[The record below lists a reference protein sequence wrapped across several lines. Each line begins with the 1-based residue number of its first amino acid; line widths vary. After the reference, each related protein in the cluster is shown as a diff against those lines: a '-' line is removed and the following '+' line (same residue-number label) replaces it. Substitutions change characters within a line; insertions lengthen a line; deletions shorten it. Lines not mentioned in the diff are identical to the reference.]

1 MANIMKMG
9 QAPGFLGS
17 WDIEGLPGKE
27 LILTIEKIVDEKV
40 AGNGQTEICT
50 VIHWTDKNY
59 SPMIANIT
67 NKKALCKL
75 YKTTDTE
82 KLKGKSVVI
91 GIDKV
96 KAFGDVHDALR
107 IRKRI
112 PQSSSATLPKCEEC
126 GKDITAANGKTPE
139 QVAAYTKQKYGK
151 SLCAKCATV
160 AAAKGA
166 TE

>member
-82 KLKGKSVVI
+82 KLKGKSVII
-91 GIDKV
+91 GVEKV
-96 KAFGDVHDALR
+96 KAFGDIHDALR

-112 PQSSSATLPKCEEC
+112 PEVKNAPAPKCEEC
-126 GKDITAANGKTPE
+126 HKEITPYNTMTAE
-139 QVAAYTKQKYGK
+139 QVAAYTKSQYGK
-151 SLCAKCATV
+151 ALCIDCGAK
-160 AAAKGA
+160 AKGA
-166 TE
+166 AAE